1 MRLHVPFPA
10 DSLLGLIPTAPSLVG
25 GDQLALLG
33 VTLHA
38 FEPAKD
44 PVVLFGGP

>member
-1 MRLHVPFPA
+1 MRLPFRA
-10 DSLLGLIPTAPSLVG
+10 DSLLGLIPTAPSLGG

-33 VTLHA
+33 VTPHA

-44 PVVLFGGP
+44 PVVLFGGY

>member
-1 MRLHVPFPA
+1 MQLHLPFPA

-33 VTLHA
+33 VTL
-38 FEPAKD
+38 
-44 PVVLFGGP
+44 LRSSQQRIL